1 MGVEEKRSVLKM
13 MEVLI
18 PELFDI
24 VVILITILVGAVSRY
39 AIKFLREKGLL
50 AKLQNN
56 KELVKIAVN
65 AVEQTYKTLEGSEKL
80 NMAKLELVKLMN
92 EKKVKI
98 SEKEIDL
105 LIESAVKEMNDAI
118 REEIKK

>member
-39 AIKFLREKGLL
+39 AIKFLKEKGLL

-80 NMAKLELVKLMN
+80 NMAKLELVR
-92 EKKVKI
+92 
-98 SEKEIDL
+98 SEERRVGKECR
-105 LIESAVKEMNDAI
+105 V
-118 REEIKK
+118 

>member
-1 MGVEEKRSVLKM
+1 M

-39 AIKFLREKGLL
+39 AIKFLKEKGLL